1 VDPYAEPYRK
11 IRSIR
16 VGERELRDGEEYT
29 VGTVDMFTFGTGY
42 LSLKE
47 GKLLRYYMPEFLR
60 DLLVWQLKRED
71 AVEAGFVKRWK
82 STHG

>member
-1 VDPYAEPYRK
+1 
-11 IRSIR
+11 
-16 VGERELRDGEEYT
+16 
-29 VGTVDMFTFGTGY
+29 
-42 LSLKE
+42 
-47 GKLLRYYMPEFLR
+47 MPEFLR